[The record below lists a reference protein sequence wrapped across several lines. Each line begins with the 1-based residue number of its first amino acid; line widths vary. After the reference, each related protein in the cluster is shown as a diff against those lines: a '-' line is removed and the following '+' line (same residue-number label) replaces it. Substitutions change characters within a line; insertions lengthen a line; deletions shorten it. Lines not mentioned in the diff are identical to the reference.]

1 MLKNRIFNIKKS
13 LFNIQKSG
21 LLFFNIKKYGEY
33 LILKNGTLAPPI
45 GDKEKTN
52 RCGSGLL
59 TFRTD
64 PLPEKVTPIGDKE
77 NIKPVKE
84 WTINVSD

>member
-1 MLKNRIFNIKKS
+1 MI
-13 LFNIQKSG
+13 
-21 LLFFNIKKYGEY
+21 FNIKKYGEY
-33 LILKNGTLAPPI
+33 LISKNGTLAPPI

-59 TFRTD
+59 TFRTG
-64 PLPEKVTPIGDKE
+64 PLPEEATPIGDKE

-84 WTINVSD
+84 RTIYVSD